1 MRISIE
7 FYWYIKWPNLLDATF
22 SWTFRLIN
30 NIVVN
35 AMKNYGSYEEMEAL
49 KSMSPT
55 TRKVVKY
62 MSLERNVNVDWLN
75 SQVIRLALLKMA

>member
-1 MRISIE
+1 
-7 FYWYIKWPNLLDATF
+7 
-22 SWTFRLIN
+22 
-30 NIVVN
+30 
-35 AMKNYGSYEEMEAL
+35 MKNYGSYEEMEAL